1 MQQCWSR
8 ALLLLVS
15 CSELLIQLS
24 NQGSISIRSETI
36 QSVTYRWYLDGDLLD
51 KEQNAQLILAE
62 SSLDVGSHRITVVVQ
77 TGLADM
83 QYASAETRI
92 TIGL

>member
-1 MQQCWSR
+1 MEHRIEQFQFLARGKIPVDGSGLHTAVQQCWSR

-51 KEQNAQLILAE
+51 EEQNA
-62 SSLDVGSHRITVVVQ
+62 SG
-77 TGLADM
+77 
-83 QYASAETRI
+83 ETRI